1 MWYLQELCILI
12 FQFKN
17 QICYRHIKSYLRHN
31 YLLFH
36 HLHIIIITF
45 AILLF
50 YYIVLQHLAKIQNYY
65 AFAMQLIVNLQK
77 TAIPPSQRPLP
88 RHRVNNHSFHIANA
102 RASIQTPTAN
112 TRKTNQGGKPFP
124 SSPPPSSSIGQ
135 YSSLVPIAMRY

>member
-1 MWYLQELCILI
+1 
-12 FQFKN
+12 
-17 QICYRHIKSYLRHN
+17 
-31 YLLFH
+31 LFH

-102 RASIQTPTAN
+102 RASIQTLTAN

-124 SSPPPSSSIGQ
+124 SSPPSPQTASPAEPKNSPSSHFSPDTGQ
-135 YSSLVPIAMRY
+135 EPYSPPEPSQSSSQSQPPFTR